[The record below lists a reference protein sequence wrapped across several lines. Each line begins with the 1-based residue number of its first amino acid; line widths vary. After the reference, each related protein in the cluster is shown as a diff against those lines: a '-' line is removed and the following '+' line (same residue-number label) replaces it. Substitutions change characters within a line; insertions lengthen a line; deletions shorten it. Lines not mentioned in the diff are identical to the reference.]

1 MGEFEMAKILA
12 IDGNNVLSRAYY
24 AIHFKEVI
32 GQVPKNGVMGFL
44 NMMLRVIDEHRPD
57 YIFAC
62 FDCHA
67 PTFRKERY
75 EEYKAGRKSQPE
87 GLTAQFPIL
96 KEILGELGVVCLE
109 LEGYEADDILGTISR
124 QSTVDSRQEKLSTD
138 NCQLSTIIMSGDKD
152 CLQLIDEHT
161 SVLLLG
167 NKLDKFLNLS
177 RMLEEYGITPKQYI
191 DVKTLMG
198 DSSDNIKGA
207 EGIGEAT
214 AFSLIRKFGSIENI
228 YANLGEL
235 TPGVREKME
244 KFADIYE
251 ESKFLVSIDSNVPI
265 DIICKPFSLKHLAS
279 DEVLSYLRSQG
290 LPSVATRIK
299 QKYSENTDTN
309 GAEQI
314 SWF

>member
-1 MGEFEMAKILA
+1 MAKILA

-24 AIHFKEVI
+24 AIFFKEI
-32 GQVPKNGVMGFL
+32 QGQVPKNGVLGFL
-44 NMMLRVIDEHRPD
+44 NMMMRVIDEYHPD

-75 EEYKAGRKSQPE
+75 EEYKAGRKKQPD
-87 GLTAQFPIL
+87 GLIAQFPLL
-96 KEILGELGVVCLE
+96 KEILPELDVVCLE
-109 LEGYEADDILGTISR
+109 LEGYEADDILGTIAKKCKE
-124 QSTVDSRQEKLSTD
+124 TTPPCKHGTPPEEGNDDED
-138 NCQLSTIIMSGDKD
+138 NDDECIIMSGDKD
-152 CLQLIDEHT
+152 CLQLIDERT

-167 NKLDKFLNLS
+167 NKVDKFYS
-177 RMLEEYGITPKQYI
+177 FDIMLEEFSITPKQYV

-235 TPGVREKME
+235 TPKLREKME
-244 KFADIYE
+244 NFSGEWE
-251 ESKFLVSIDSNVPI
+251 ESKFLVSIDCCVPI
-265 DIICKPFSLKHLAS
+265 DIVFKPFEARNLAS
-279 DEVLSYLRSQG
+279 DKALSKLRKVG
-290 LPSVATRIK
+290 LPSVAARIE
-299 QKYSENTDTN
+299 QKYKTQT
-309 GAEQI
+309 EQI